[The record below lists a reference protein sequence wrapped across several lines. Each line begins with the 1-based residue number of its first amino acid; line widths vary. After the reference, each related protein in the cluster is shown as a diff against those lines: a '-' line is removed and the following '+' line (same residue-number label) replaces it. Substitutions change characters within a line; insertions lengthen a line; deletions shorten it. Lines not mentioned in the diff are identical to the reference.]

1 MASLFNRASMSICH
15 YLDML
20 ESIYHRA
27 SRFVG
32 LPNYIPHGLRHVP
45 ASMYLPVSPGLPLR
59 RASLTHTIK
68 ASGIDRLPLQ
78 PRSS

>member
-1 MASLFNRASMSICH
+1 MASLFKRASMSICH

-59 RASLTHTIK
+59 RASLTRTIK
-68 ASGIDRLPLQ
+68 ASGIDRLPFLS
-78 PRSS
+78 RSF